1 MSSGSSET
9 AAVLTWTVLPL
20 DQAKGY
26 ISLSITFGPLTNTAA
41 RQKRQTSGETVECAQ
56 SPCQVPY
63 EQGRVRILGLDS
75 ERDNFIIVIP
85 ENEEGEIG
93 TPVATGIAA
102 ETTCAPC
109 TCPSCTCPSFTYP
122 PRKLDSILYQQLLI
136 FKSHTAKSG
145 NSTTL
150 YGMAAVLVLLLLLL
164 FMAVLVIVVMFVKL
178 SRSKQAYE

>member
-1 MSSGSSET
+1 MVGPPSSVLSGISPSYDSMLSGSLET

-41 RQKRQTSGETVECAQ
+41 RQKRQTSGEIVECAQ

-102 ETTCAPC
+102 ETQTPPTCTF
-109 TCPSCTCPSFTYP
+109 TC
-122 PRKLDSILYQQLLI
+122 
-136 FKSHTAKSG
+136 
-145 NSTTL
+145 
-150 YGMAAVLVLLLLLL
+150 
-164 FMAVLVIVVMFVKL
+164 KL
-178 SRSKQAYE
+178 SSHSIASCLATT

>member
-1 MSSGSSET
+1 MSIIEGPPSNILTDFTASFEASGSSET
-9 AAVLTWTVLPL
+9 RAVLTWTVLPL

-41 RQKRQTSGETVECAQ
+41 RQKRQASGETVECAQ

-75 ERDNFIIVIP
+75 EQDNFIIVIP

-93 TPVATGIAA
+93 TPVTTGIAA

-109 TCPSCTCPSFTYP
+109 TCPSCKIHKFKQIVIISLLYSF
-122 PRKLDSILYQQLLI
+122 
-136 FKSHTAKSG
+136 
-145 NSTTL
+145 
-150 YGMAAVLVLLLLLL
+150 
-164 FMAVLVIVVMFVKL
+164 
-178 SRSKQAYE
+178 

>member
-1 MSSGSSET
+1 MSIIEGPPSNILTDLTPSFEASGSSET

-26 ISLSITFGPLTNTAA
+26 ISLSITFGLLTNTAA

-102 ETTCAPC
+102 ETRTPPTCTC
-109 TCPSCTCPSFTYP
+109 TCPTVTCKLNSHSIASC
-122 PRKLDSILYQQLLI
+122 LAI
-136 FKSHTAKSG
+136 A
-145 NSTTL
+145 
-150 YGMAAVLVLLLLLL
+150 
-164 FMAVLVIVVMFVKL
+164 
-178 SRSKQAYE
+178 